1 MTHSWLRS
9 RTPFK
14 NVRLPRSTGGRLALM
29 LLLFLAVTAL
39 AAAVRAVAGTNPFL
53 SVIAGAVVAWGAL
66 KLYAVAVRAVE
77 ERAVPELDA
86 ASAVSGLRT
95 GTLVGLALFTATIA
109 LIALFG
115 GYGTKGG
122 VSVSGAVAVLGTM
135 AGVAVVEEL
144 LFRGII
150 FRLVEQLVGTRGVLA
165 ISGLLFGGLHL
176 VNSGATVWG
185 GLAIAVEAGLM
196 LGAAYAATRTLWLP
210 IGLHFGWNFAE
221 SGIFGTTVSGNDG
234 TPAGLLHGVLSGPAA
249 VTGGTFGP
257 EASIFAIVICTIP
270 TVLFLRTAK
279 QRGHLY
285 TRSELRTA
293 TGTGAAANTAHGTEG
308 TIADPQ

>member
-1 MTHSWLRS
+1 MTRSWLRS

-14 NVRLPRSTGGRLALM
+14 NVRPPRSTGGRLVLMVAL
-29 LLLFLAVTAL
+29 FVAATAL
-39 AAAVRAVAGTNPFL
+39 AAGVRAVAGTNPFL
-53 SVIAGAVVAWGAL
+53 AVIAGAVVALGAL
-66 KLYAVAVRAVE
+66 KLYVVVVRAVE

-86 ASAVSGLRT
+86 ARAVSGLRT
-95 GTLVGLALFTATIA
+95 GTLVGFVLFTATIA

-122 VSVSGAVAVLGTM
+122 VSVSGAIAVLGTM

-144 LFRGII
+144 LFRGIV

-185 GLAIAVEAGLM
+185 ALAIAVEGGLM

-234 TPAGLLHGVLSGPAA
+234 TPAGLFHGVLSGPAA

-279 QRGHLY
+279 HRGHLY
-285 TRSELRTA
+285 TRSELKTA
-293 TGTGAAANTAHGTEG
+293 TGTGAEANTVHGTQD